1 MTPSDNAFDMIKK
14 FEGYSATAYPDP
26 GTGGEPFTLGYGH
39 TDRGKVKLGDV
50 CDEPQADYWLRQ
62 DVQTAVDGV
71 NRLVTVPLTQNQF
84 DALVDFS
91 YNVGLGNLER
101 STLLKKLNSGDYE
114 GAANEFPRWNK
125 ANGKVMNGLTRRRE
139 AEKALFLS

>member
-39 TDRGKVKLGDV
+39 TGGVRRGDV
-50 CDEPQADYWLRQ
+50 CDEAQADYWLRQ

-71 NRLVTVPLTQNQF
+71 NRLVTVPVNQNQF
-84 DALVDFS
+84 DALVDFV
-91 YNVGLGNLER
+91 YNVGVGNLER
-101 STLLKKLNSGDYE
+101 STLLKKLNAGDYT
-114 GAANEFPRWNK
+114 GAADEFPRWNK
-125 ANGKVMNGLTRRRE
+125 AGGKEMAGLTRRRE